1 MNRLSIFIFGVICLG
16 LVHPTPSWSSATLP
30 TLDISTSQASSFVKT
45 VGLCMDNRFYLP
57 ANVIGSALGIDIG
70 IEATLV
76 QPPSD
81 LGDTLGSLSASVS
94 GSTTSTAV
102 AVPFIPSIKLALHKS
117 FGDRFQIGGSILPS
131 TSAVPYI
138 GGSILLGFD
147 AQLVLYKPEEGLTWA
162 IRGSYNYNVLTI
174 TQSSVGFSIKTN
186 TISPQLVVSK
196 RLDFAEPY
204 AGAGFQYTWG
214 SMQATATIPQSASL
228 PLVIAPITIG
238 QTGQGSSP
246 FFFLGLAM
254 RIPYVGF
261 KITME
266 GSYNPGGMN
275 YMGAKIGF
283 DF

>member
-1 MNRLSIFIFGVICLG
+1 
-16 LVHPTPSWSSATLP
+16 
-30 TLDISTSQASSFVKT
+30 
-45 VGLCMDNRFYLP
+45 MDNRFYLP

-174 TQSSVGFSIKTN
+174 TQSSVGF
-186 TISPQLVVSK
+186 
-196 RLDFAEPY
+196 AEPY